1 MPLSALTRN
10 LIAGAMLVPAGLLA
24 GQDGSP
30 DVPYVPTPQHVVN
43 EMLKLADIKKGDILF
58 DLGSG
63 DGRIVITAAQTF
75 GVKGT
80 GIDIDPE
87 RIREADENAKKANV
101 TNLVAFKQANL
112 FDTDLRSANVVT
124 LYLLPSIN
132 LKLRPKLWKELKP
145 GTRVVSHSFDMG
157 DWKPDKTVE
166 VEHRKLYLW
175 TITPGMAAK
184 AQ

>member
-1 MPLSALTRN
+1 MLLSALTRN
-10 LIAGAMLVPAGLLA
+10 LVAGAILVPALA
-24 GQDGSP
+24 LCQSASP

-63 DGRIVITAAQTF
+63 DGRIVITAAQNF

-87 RIREADENAKKANV
+87 RIREAEDNAKKANV
-101 TNLVAFKQANL
+101 TSLVSFKQANL
-112 FDTDLRSANVVT
+112 FDTDLRGANVVT

-132 LKLRPKLWKELKP
+132 MKLRPKLWKELKP

-157 DWKPDKTVE
+157 DWKPDKVVE

-184 AQ
+184 GQ